1 MKQEIERR
9 IMDKEDQ
16 IKKLNL
22 NISNYKNKL
31 KNLTFDE
38 YEIEDYVITIAMQ
51 MKRVKDEIHQLQ
63 FQVYELMQILKL
75 N

>member
-1 MKQEIERR
+1 MKQEIERK
-9 IMDKEDQ
+9 IMDKEDR

-22 NISNYKNKL
+22 DISNYKNKL

-38 YEIEDYVITIAMQ
+38 YEIEDYVITIAME

>member
-1 MKQEIERR
+1 MIDFSHKVCYNILRKGRER
-9 IMDKEDQ
+9 D
-16 IKKLNL
+16 
-22 NISNYKNKL
+22 
-31 KNLTFDE
+31 DE
-38 YEIEDYVITIAMQ
+38 TRDYVITIAME